1 MLPGGNK
8 LKVEKRDGRIVDFDN
23 SKIEKAIR
31 SAFESQGVEVD
42 PVSGLTN
49 EVVRIIRER
58 DVDTIHIEEIQDIVE
73 DTLML
78 RGYTDV
84 ARAYIKYRE
93 RHREERLLLQ
103 KMGVIDDLDFGA
115 NAATVLKR
123 YLIKNENGEPTE
135 TPSELFKRVASAVAG
150 IEKKFDSDAD
160 VDQYEQLFYS
170 MMANLEFMPNSPT
183 LFNAGTPLGQCS
195 ACFVLP
201 IEDSMESI
209 FDSLKHMALVQKS
222 GGGTGFSFSRLREK
236 GATVGSTGGVAS
248 GPISFMRIYNAATD
262 TIKQGGKRRGANMGI
277 LRCDHPD
284 IMDFISCKSD
294 RNSFQNFNISVAVTD
309 EFMKA
314 LEVDGDIDLV
324 SPHTGEVVKPMSAR
338 AIFDSVCHNAWNTG
352 DPGIVFIDQ
361 INRDHPLEGMEI
373 ESTNPCGEQPLLPY
387 ESCVLGSINLSNM
400 VEDGEINWDRL
411 EEVTKLGVRFLDN
424 IVELNKYPIKEI
436 EETTK
441 ANRKIGLGVMG
452 WAELLIDLGVPYDS
466 EEALELADR
475 VMSFIRQKAER
486 ASAELAKIRGN
497 FENFA
502 YLKERNTWKRNAAL
516 ITIAPTG
523 SISLISQTSSG
534 IEPLFA
540 ITHRRILAE
549 GTELVEVNQKFK
561 EVAKERGF
569 WSDDLEQKI
578 AKTGSVQD
586 IEDIPN
592 DVKRVFKTAHEI
604 RPEWHVK
611 MQAAFQNHVDN
622 AVSKTV
628 NLSNNATIEDVEEV
642 FRLAHEL
649 DLKGITV
656 FRDGCLENQ
665 VLYAGGCPTCEV

>member
-8 LKVEKRDGRIVDFDN
+8 LKVEKRDGRIVDFDK
-23 SKIEKAIR
+23 SKIETAIR

-58 DVDTIHIEEIQDIVE
+58 DVDTIHIEDIQDIVE

-123 YLIKNENGEPTE
+123 YLVKNEDGEPTE

-314 LEVDGDIDLV
+314 LEVDGDIDLI
-324 SPHTGEVVKPMSAR
+324 SPHTSKVVKSMSAR
-338 AIFDSVCHNAWNTG
+338 AIFDSICHNAWNSG

-361 INRDHPLEGMEI
+361 INRDHPLEDMEI

-486 ASAELAKIRGN
+486 TSAELAKIRGN

-561 EVAKERGF
+561 EVARERGF
-569 WSDDLEQKI
+569 WNDELEQEI

-604 RPEWHVK
+604 RPEWHVR

-628 NLSNNATIEDVEEV
+628 NLPHNATIEDVEEV